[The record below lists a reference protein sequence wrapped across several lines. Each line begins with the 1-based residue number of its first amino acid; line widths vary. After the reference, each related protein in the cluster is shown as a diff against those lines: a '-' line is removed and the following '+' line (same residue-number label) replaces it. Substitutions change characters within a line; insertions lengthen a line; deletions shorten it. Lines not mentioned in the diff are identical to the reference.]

1 MTSRAYMDKQDIMQR
16 YDCGVSNA
24 MRIIHAVKEFNG
36 GGALPKGKVLPSELA
51 HWEQNRGRLCP
62 SKE

>member
-1 MTSRAYMDKQDIMQR
+1 MIAA
-16 YDCGVSNA
+16 SNA